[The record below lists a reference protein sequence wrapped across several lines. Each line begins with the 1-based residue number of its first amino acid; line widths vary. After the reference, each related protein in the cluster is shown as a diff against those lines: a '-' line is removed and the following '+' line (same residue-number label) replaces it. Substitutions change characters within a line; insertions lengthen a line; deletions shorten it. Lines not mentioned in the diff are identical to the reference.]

1 MFLFA
6 NCSKLLVPNDLWQ
19 LATSRCSELRT
30 IFLHQCLSTGNPWT
44 RPPRYRLSGGDLGN
58 PHKSLLFQILR
69 KSTLRAVSSQRKIPA
84 QSLLWSRRARRVT
97 HGITVVRI
105 AVWRVTRRLTL
116 VCIFLVLPIILV
128 KYLPKRAMIE
138 AAGVSGMVRESVTIP
153 TLCTCNHESGY
164 NVGTQCWLL
173 LTGVCIIALSYCTWR
188 TSSTVEFK
196 KVFQATWMLHLISS
210 AVCSLDCLYWPDGD
224 GL

>member
-1 MFLFA
+1 MFVNRQSL
-6 NCSKLLVPNDLWQ
+6 NPSSSLPSVGGGPWKSSQ
-19 LATSRCSELRT
+19 K
-30 IFLHQCLSTGNPWT
+30 ST
-44 RPPRYRLSGGDLGN
+44 L
-58 PHKSLLFQILR
+58 QILR

-105 AVWRVTRRLTL
+105 AVWRVTRRLTP
-116 VCIFLVLPIILV
+116 VSIFLVLPIILV
-128 KYLPKRAMIE
+128 RYLPKRAMIE

-153 TLCTCNHESGY
+153 TLRTCNHESGY
-164 NVGTQCWLL
+164 NVGTQRWLL
-173 LTGVCIIALSYCTWR
+173 LTGVCVIALSYCTWR

-196 KVFQATWMLHLISS
+196 KVFQAMWMLHLISS

-224 GL
+224 RL